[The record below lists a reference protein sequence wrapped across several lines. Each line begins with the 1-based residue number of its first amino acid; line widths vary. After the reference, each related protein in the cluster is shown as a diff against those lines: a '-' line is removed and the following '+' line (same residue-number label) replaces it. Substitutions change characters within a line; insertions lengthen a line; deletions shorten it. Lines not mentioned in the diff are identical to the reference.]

1 MEPKRTPSE
10 AGLISREITTG
21 AQGRIPKTCS
31 TTSGENH
38 AIVTGRYANRGEHR
52 SPTLH
57 KPPTYQHPNM
67 KKRLLKTLFLVVVAM
82 AVIGTAVIPA
92 AGIVAMPVGAD
103 HAENNTDDDGLL
115 NELNNRL
122 GSYV

>member
-1 MEPKRTPSE
+1 
-10 AGLISREITTG
+10 
-21 AQGRIPKTCS
+21 
-31 TTSGENH
+31 
-38 AIVTGRYANRGEHR
+38 
-52 SPTLH
+52 
-57 KPPTYQHPNM
+57 M